1 MVLVPAA
8 MLNSSLVRWV
18 DEPRPAVAYCTT
30 PGFSLAS
37 LTRSATVLMPSE
49 GLTTR
54 MLAVS
59 ACGAT
64 ATMSLPYSYL
74 MVFDRNSLATVATGV
89 FISVYPSGGE
99 RARSCGGLH

>member
-1 MVLVPAA
+1 MPAT
-8 MLNSSLVRWV
+8 MLNSSLVRCV
-18 DEPRPAVAYCTT
+18 AEPRPAVAYCTT

-37 LTRSATVLMPSE
+37 LTSSATVFTPSE

-64 ATMSLPYSYL
+64 AMMPLQPK
-74 MVFDRNSLATVATGV
+74 NST
-89 FISVYPSGGE
+89 
-99 RARSCGGLH
+99 ARTPPICGRPQLVLR